1 MNKKYLDKRIYEEAK
16 KEIDKMHQKHSAYK
30 SMALIKLYKEKGG
43 RIDESKSKGGT
54 TKWLKEEWKNLSGV
68 ALGKM
73 SIKNAPKCGV
83 KFKNQNV
90 PSICR
95 PTKKIDSSTPKLG
108 QSYSKNQLKKALEE
122 KKKGKIIKWNKL

>member
-1 MNKKYLDKRIYEEAK
+1 MNKKFLDRRIYEEAK
-16 KEIDKMHQKHSAYK
+16 KKIDKIHQKHSAYK

-43 RIDESKSKGGT
+43 KIDETKNKGGT

-73 SIKNAPKCGV
+73 TINNAPKCGV

-108 QSYSKNQLKKALEE
+108 QSYSKSQLKKALEE